1 MTHVNQPLAGGFERP
16 WGGLPSAA
24 IAPWT
29 RHALLQELGW
39 TDSGHTAAA
48 STVAGFNAS
57 GIAEALTRTG
67 TGTVVAMQTS
77 PSFTTPALGTPSAGV
92 LTNCTGLPVS
102 SGVSGLGTGVATFLA
117 TPSSANL
124 AAAVTGETGS
134 GALVFATSPTLA
146 GTPAAPTAA
155 VDTNTTQI
163 ATTAYVVGQGYLKSS
178 SYTAADVLAK
188 LLTVDGAGSGLDADL
203 LDGQHGAYY
212 TNAGNLSSG
221 TVPTARLGSGT
232 ASAST
237 VLAGNSAWGT
247 IPTILG
253 YTPVNKAGDTGISGN
268 LAWAAGVRTIS
279 VAAGD
284 AGSTLTVAA
293 YGATGSR
300 FSRLS
305 LAGDGA
311 SASLIIENG
320 STQLALRLTQASA
333 VEYYNGGAYEK
344 VWREGNDGASSGLD
358 ADLLDG
364 QHGSYYQSASNLTA
378 GTLPDARFPAT
389 LPSASGANLTALNA
403 SNLSSGTVAQARLGT
418 ETTSWSPTPTPQT
431 GAFTTASASGWHYK
445 IGNVCFYF
453 CAITITDAGTAGG
466 YVSIPMPYTPAA
478 DWVGTG
484 VLTSSPYYSLS
495 ISRSANDGLILTN
508 AGASPIYTGAVLWV
522 SGFFRF

>member
-155 VDTNTTQI
+155 VDTNTTQL
-163 ATTAYVVGQGYLKSS
+163 ATTAYVINQGYLKSA
-178 SYTAADVLAK
+178 SYTAADVLSK
-188 LLTVDGAGSGLDADL
+188 LLTVDGAGSGLDADTV
-203 LDGQHGAYY
+203 DGQ
-212 TNAGNLSSG
+212 
-221 TVPTARLGSGT
+221 
-232 ASAST
+232 
-237 VLAGNSAWGT
+237 
-247 IPTILG
+247 
-253 YTPVNKAGDTGISGN
+253 
-268 LAWAAGVRTIS
+268 
-279 VAAGD
+279 
-284 AGSTLTVAA
+284 
-293 YGATGSR
+293 
-300 FSRLS
+300 
-305 LAGDGA
+305 
-311 SASLIIENG
+311 
-320 STQLALRLTQASA
+320 QASA
-333 VEYYNGGAYEK
+333 FAALSGATFAGTVRVPKLE
-344 VWREGNDGASSGLD
+344 VDGADFYLDAPSSTLATIVFDTGDLIEYNRSVNGFYFRIGAFGTVAFFD
-358 ADLLDG
+358 EADGIWSAVNVRANNQLISEVATGTAPVDVNSATLCTNLNADLLDG